1 MRRPLKRS
9 LLRSVVAAALIA
21 FLGTAAL
28 NAGATTSAWTLTT
41 VASGLDAPRGV
52 AILPNRTLLVAE
64 AGHGGDVCMPD
75 VDNGM
80 PLTRCLG
87 TTSRISSVNPATGA
101 RRTVVSGLFSMSG
114 LGLTGADGLAA
125 RGGQI
130 MTVITDFPQRYASWT
145 CTGQPADCAQVLA
158 AARKQENPSPPTPV
172 PPALPSGERG
182 RSRHNHRVPV

>member
-114 LGLTGADGLAA
+114 LGLTGADGQVMDQLLQRFTKEKGIKVDQQRIPWADLFAKLQVSVPAGEGPDQMLTQSPTIPGFATDVRA
-125 RGGQI
+125 R
-130 MTVITDFPQRYASWT
+130 
-145 CTGQPADCAQVLA
+145 CTF
-158 AARKQENPSPPTPV
+158 N
-172 PPALPSGERG
+172 
-182 RSRHNHRVPV
+182 